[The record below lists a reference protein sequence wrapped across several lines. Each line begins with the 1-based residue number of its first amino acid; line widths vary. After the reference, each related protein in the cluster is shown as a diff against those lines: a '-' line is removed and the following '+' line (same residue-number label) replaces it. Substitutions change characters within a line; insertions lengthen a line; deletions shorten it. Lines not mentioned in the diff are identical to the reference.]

1 MILNNKFLQYLCI
14 FLLGYSLIGGLFVP
28 LSPAIEELSYTQT
41 DTTLDFEL
49 SVPKLKEKYE
59 SIRLVKSNLK
69 NKKNEGIESL
79 HSCVTSDGIHV
90 SFPHPKFYFEFEKG
104 AALDLIINTK
114 SRGELR
120 YFAAFFVDNSVES
133 LVDVSSIKLKTFEKI
148 DKPFHLSFPNRTIL
162 KESIRNLFF
171 HVPMWFTMIGLLI
184 FSLIQSIL
192 FLSNGKSIHDDKA
205 SISAYVAMIFGV
217 LGLLTGMVWAKFTW
231 GTFWTNDPK
240 LNGAAIGML
249 AYLAYFVLRGSV
261 EDEIKRAKLSAV
273 YNIFSFTIYMVFIMI
288 LPRINQSLHPGNG
301 GNPGFNIYE
310 QDNVMRL
317 FFYPAVIGWGLLG
330 FWLSELYLSIK
341 LKSQ

>member
-14 FLLGYSLIGGLFVP
+14 ILLGYSLIGGLFVP
-28 LSPAIEELSYTQT
+28 LSPAIEAVSYTQT
-41 DTTLDFEL
+41 DSTLDFEL

-69 NKKNEGIESL
+69 NKKIEGIESL
-79 HSCVTSDGIHV
+79 HSCVTADGIHV
-90 SFPHPKFYFEFEKG
+90 SFPHPRFYPEFEKG
-104 AALDLIINTK
+104 IALDVIINTK

-120 YFAAFFVDNSVES
+120 YFAAFFVDSSVE
-133 LVDVSSIKLKTFEKI
+133 LSSTKLNTFEMI
-148 DKPFHLSFPNRTIL
+148 EKPFNLSFPNRTIL

-184 FSLIQSIL
+184 YSLIQSIL
-192 FLSNGKSIHDDKA
+192 FLSSGKSIHDDKA
-205 SISAYVAMIFGV
+205 SHSAFVAMIFGS
-217 LGLLTGMVWAKFTW
+217 LGILTGMVWAKFTW
-231 GTFWTNDPK
+231 GAFWTNDPK

-249 AYLAYFVLRGSV
+249 AYLAYFVLRGSI
-261 EDEIKRAKLSAV
+261 EDEIKRAKLAAV
-273 YNIFSFTIYMVFIMI
+273 YNIFSFTIYMVFIMV

-317 FFYPAVIGWGLLG
+317 FFYPAVIGWSLLG
-330 FWLSELYLSIK
+330 FWLTELYLKIK
-341 LKSQ
+341 LKNQD

>member
-1 MILNNKFLQYLCI
+1 MILNNKFLQYFCI
-14 FLLGYSLIGGLFVP
+14 ILLIYSLIGGLFVP
-28 LSPAIEELSYTQT
+28 LSPAIEEVSYRQT
-41 DTTLDFEL
+41 DSFLNFEL
-49 SVPKLKEKYE
+49 SVPKLKEKYQA
-59 SIRLVKSNLK
+59 IRLVKSYSK
-69 NKKNEGIESL
+69 DTSTEAIESL
-79 HSCVTSDGIHV
+79 ESCVGKDSIHV
-90 SFPHPKFYFEFEKG
+90 SFPHPKFYSNFKKG
-104 AALDLIINTK
+104 DALDLIIYTEKWGQMRYFSAFYIDSSIGNLALNTK
-114 SRGELR
+114 KIELK
-120 YFAAFFVDNSVES
+120 E
-133 LVDVSSIKLKTFEKI
+133 
-148 DKPFHLSFPNRTIL
+148 KPFHLSFPNRTIL

-184 FSLIQSIL
+184 YSLIQSIL

-205 SISAYVAMIFGV
+205 SQSALVAMIFGT
-217 LGLLTGMVWAKFTW
+217 LGILTGMIWAKFTW
-231 GTFWTNDPK
+231 GAFWTNDPK

-273 YNIFSFTIYMVFIMI
+273 YNIFSFTIYMVFIMV

-330 FWLSELYLSIK
+330 FWLTELYLKIK
-341 LKSQ
+341 LKNQ